1 MHIRTV
7 IKAKMN
13 GHISEYDWTY
23 SHLRLGLS
31 VVRSR
36 PNEHK
41 DWMFMIVREEMI
53 EGINISDVVV
63 KGL

>member
-1 MHIRTV
+1 
-7 IKAKMN
+7 MN
-13 GHISEYDWTY
+13 GHKGEYDWTY
-23 SHLRLGLS
+23 SFMQLGLS

-41 DWMFMIVREEMI
+41 DRMFMVVREEMI
-53 EGINISDVVV
+53 EGINVSNAVV

>member
-1 MHIRTV
+1 M
-7 IKAKMN
+7 
-13 GHISEYDWTY
+13 
-23 SHLRLGLS
+23 RLGLS

-41 DWMFMIVREEMI
+41 ERMFMVVREEMI
-53 EGINISDVVV
+53 EGINVSDAVV

>member
-1 MHIRTV
+1 M
-7 IKAKMN
+7 
-13 GHISEYDWTY
+13 
-23 SHLRLGLS
+23 RLGLS

-53 EGINISDVVV
+53 EGINVSDVVV